1 MVHDAV
7 VIGAGS
13 AGLSCAHTLQEG
25 GADYVLL
32 SETLGGRICYDATA
46 KVNFGAYFVMAN
58 YHNAGKLVTRRTWI
72 NPFSCRFHDGAGDSF
87 ATLSG
92 NTVRR
97 LPGFLVFGAVMAR
110 FVRHY
115 ERFKQNCE
123 YMSQR
128 EAMEVDPY
136 IGQLFVQPASAF
148 IAKHHLGKVAQDY
161 VSKFSYACTGVDM
174 DTITALDFLNV
185 CQGLV
190 LPIHRFEFDEKAEAA
205 RLGERF
211 VRGTVVGY
219 EVTDGIHVA
228 RLEDGTTFEARNVVF
243 ATPAVVTSTFL
254 DLGELRQTC
263 QLYVEHVRGKL
274 KPGLDNEE
282 MNLFPFTS
290 PVIFTALQDDGSYLV
305 YSREPEIDLPA
316 LFTQFEVIGRKG
328 WDKAMYVQGRA
339 YIEQQYGESTYVAGD
354 HNGLGLEP
362 TAISGVYAARQILK
376 KLPKE
381 D

>member
-1 MVHDAV
+1 MHDAV

-13 AGLSCAHTLQEG
+13 AGLSCAHALQTG
-25 GADYVLL
+25 GADFVLV
-32 SETLGGRICYDATA
+32 SENLGGRICYSREEG
-46 KVNFGAYFVMAN
+46 VNFGAYFVMAN
-58 YHNAGKLVTRRTWI
+58 YHNAAKLVTRKTWI
-72 NPFSCRFHDGAGDSF
+72 NPFSCRFHDGQGASF

-97 LPGFLVFGAVMAR
+97 LPGFLVFGAAMAR
-110 FVRHY
+110 FIRHY
-115 ERFKQNCE
+115 ARFKTNCE

-148 IAKHHLGKVAQDY
+148 IARHRLGKVAQDY

-190 LPIHRFEFDEKAEAA
+190 LPIHRFEFDETAETA
-205 RLGERF
+205 RLGNCF
-211 VRGTVVGY
+211 VRATVTGHSFAGTIHT
-219 EVTDGIHVA
+219 VTLADGSTI
-228 RLEDGTTFEARNVVF
+228 EARNVVF
-243 ATPAVVTSTFL
+243 ATPAATTARFL

-263 QLYVEHVRGKL
+263 QLYVEHVRGTL
-274 KPGLDNEE
+274 KPGLDSEE

-305 YSREPEIDLPA
+305 YSREPDIDLPA
-316 LFTQFEVIGRKG
+316 MFTTSEVVGRRA

-339 YIEQQYGESTYVAGD
+339 YVEQQYGESTYVAGD

-362 TAISGVYAARQILK
+362 AAISGVYAARQILK

-381 D
+381 A